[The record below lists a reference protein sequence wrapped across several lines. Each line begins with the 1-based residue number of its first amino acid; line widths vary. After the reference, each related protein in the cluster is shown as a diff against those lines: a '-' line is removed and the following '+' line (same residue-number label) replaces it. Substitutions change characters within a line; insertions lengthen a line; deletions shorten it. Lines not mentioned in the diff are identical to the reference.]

1 MPSLARFTERSRA
14 EWSGFQTAAAPHE
27 PYNLESK
34 PGHPRT
40 IPQYRISFEICSIL
54 GRCAPPE
61 FWAAKLGHVAR
72 MPGPRWAHRAQ
83 QRSLRNHV
91 GADASPGIPGKSFY
105 GLGHTKLGPHTLRFP
120 ARMQSPAG
128 FTERSRTELSDSD
141 SRPLCLGQKIWKT
154 SLGLQKQHPNT
165 EFHLKLAQFWA
176 VAHLPHSRQ
185 RNLAS
190 SPECHA
196 SLGSHSGA
204 ERSLRNP
211 GAQALL
217 ANSCIDLGS
226 MKLSPQ
232 PMRLPAIMSSLAW
245 FTERSRADWHGF
257 RGAAI
262 PLGPEYLDNQPGTPP
277 PEATPQYRITFGMD
291 LILGR
296 CAPTKF
302 WGAKF
307 DHRARMLSLSWF
319 SERSRAE
326 PQESSSPG
334 PPGQGLY

>member
-128 FTERSRTELSDSD
+128 FTERSRREL
-141 SRPLCLGQKIWKT
+141 
-154 SLGLQKQHPNT
+154 N
-165 EFHLKLAQFWA
+165 
-176 VAHLPHSRQ
+176 
-185 RNLAS
+185 
-190 SPECHA
+190 
-196 SLGSHSGA
+196 
-204 ERSLRNP
+204 
-211 GAQALL
+211 
-217 ANSCIDLGS
+217 
-226 MKLSPQ
+226 
-232 PMRLPAIMSSLAW
+232 
-245 FTERSRADWHGF
+245 GF
-257 RGAAI
+257 RLAATL
-262 PLGPEYLDNQPGTPP
+262 LGPENLENQPRP
-277 PEATPQYRITFGMD
+277 PEAAPQYRISFEIGS
-291 LILGR
+291 ILGR
-296 CAPTKF
+296 CAPPPF
-302 WGAKF
+302 WAAKLGLL
-307 DHRARMLSLSWF
+307 ARMLSRAWF

-334 PPGQGLY
+334 LTCQ